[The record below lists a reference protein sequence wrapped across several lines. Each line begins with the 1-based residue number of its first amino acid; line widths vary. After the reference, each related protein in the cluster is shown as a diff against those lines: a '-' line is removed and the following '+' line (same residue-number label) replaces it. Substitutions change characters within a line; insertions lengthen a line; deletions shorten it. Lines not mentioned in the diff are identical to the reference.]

1 MQLVKIGS
9 LVMWN
14 IKNSQDYG
22 CMGVV
27 KSMQTDGD
35 RCVFVVLW
43 ADGSVT
49 DYSIGKIDI
58 NNIKV
63 VNF

>member
-1 MQLVKIGS
+1 MRIKIGS

-27 KSMQTDGD
+27 KSMQTDVD

-43 ADGSVT
+43 ADGSLT
-49 DYSIGKIDI
+49 DYSIGNINI